1 MHTLKRYA
9 LACGFASG
17 TTLALFWVMQ
27 GMIEPGGEI
36 IEDPPTALPLEFVR
50 LIEDEPLVTTPPP
63 KPPVKPVEPPPT
75 LIPVSVE
82 IAEGGTGEAIG
93 LEPPVIGGTPPLP
106 GRNDGEYIP
115 VLTAAPD
122 YPDSAA
128 RKGLEGYVII
138 EYTVDEKG
146 SVQDPHVIFAEP
158 MRVFDRAALKAVQRY
173 KYKPRVVDGRAV
185 QVHGVRQRI
194 TFELT
199 G

>member
-1 MHTLKRYA
+1 MHTLKRFT

-36 IEDPPTALPLEFVR
+36 VEDPSRALPLEFVR
-50 LIEDEPLVTTPPP
+50 LVEDEPPVTTPPP

-75 LIPVSVE
+75 HMPVIVE
-82 IAEGGTGEAIG
+82 VADGGTGEAIG
-93 LEPPVIGGTPPLP
+93 FERPVTGGKPQLL
-106 GRNDGEYIP
+106 GHNNGEYIP

-185 QVHGVRQRI
+185 PVHGVRQRI